1 MSDKKDEDAGFIM
14 DEFEWALADPTAERL
29 REMGEVVTIIT
40 SKLVSA
46 IDALQTEIN
55 GVKGKLSDFEMKIN
69 GLETRVSRGVA
80 ASPSAAA
87 DTPAMASAP
96 TPTPAPASAPPP
108 SAGGGGGMMGEL
120 KALLAARRK
129 KAEPSE

>member
-69 GLETRVSRGVA
+69 GLETRVARGVT
-80 ASPSAAA
+80 ASPSEAA
-87 DTPAMASAP
+87 DIPTMSSAP
-96 TPTPAPASAPPP
+96 TPTTASAPPP